1 MIKEIL
7 ENLRTFSFENLR
19 YRSIENLKNLSIQ
32 YIFTLFKYS
41 YNTYSYFKKTFKKVL
56 KNNINVIH
64 IENYNTFQIM
74 KYQFVKDDLV
84 YVFDFII
91 KNNEI
96 DTNKLLNSLLEDTN
110 DNIKEKDKNKN
121 LILHA
126 SIIESEEI
134 VLCEITEELRKLRYY
149 FNSYKEITI
158 NNELKSA
165 HLLYWKDLLE
175 IIEIKY
181 KKKIDPIKV
190 YLYIIYNN
198 NALTEKTILL
208 SSYLDTKIR
217 F

>member
-1 MIKEIL
+1 MITEIL
-7 ENLRTFSFENLR
+7 ENFRF
-19 YRSIENLKNLSIQ
+19 LSIQ
-32 YIFTLFKYS
+32 CLFTLFKYS
-41 YNTYSYFKKTFKKVL
+41 YNTYSYFKKAFKKVL
-56 KNNINVIH
+56 KNNIDIIN
-64 IENYNTFQIM
+64 IETYNTFQVM
-74 KYQFVKDDLV
+74 TYQFIKDDFV
-84 YVFDFII
+84 YVFDFIV
-91 KNNEI
+91 KNKEI
-96 DTNKLLNSLLEDTN
+96 DTNKLINLLLEDTN

-149 FNSYKEITI
+149 FNSHKEFLI

-165 HLLYWKDLLE
+165 HLLYWRDLLE

-181 KKKIDPIKV
+181 KKKIDPTKV